1 MTEIYENIVV
11 GVFIAGL
18 IAAYI
23 GNTIRLRKMGE

>member
-11 GVFIAGL
+11 GVFVAGL

-23 GNTIRLRKMGE
+23 ANTVRLRKMGQ